1 MSDQEDRY
9 QRDSRDGDRSSR
21 RGGGGRPPRRYYS
34 GGGGRGRRTRGCTC
48 PDNVSYKDVDT
59 LRQFINDEG
68 KIRPRRQTKVCSKCQ
83 RKIAVAI
90 KRARHLALLP
100 FTGHHV
106 QEFS

>member
-1 MSDQEDRY
+1 MSDREQ
-9 QRDSRDGDRSSR
+9 SRDRDRGGPR
-21 RGGGGRPPRRYYS
+21 RGGGGRGGRYYR
-34 GGGGRGRRTRGCTC
+34 GGGRGRRARGCTC
-48 PDNVSYKDVDT
+48 PDNISYKDVDA

-106 QEFS
+106 QEYS